1 MSCGALSQMY
11 ELLQRGD
18 YLISYRALLTDIRS
32 SFGTHAALLRKY
44 RALLRLQEAES
55 LSHKASSLISVL
67 YQRTFEMTFKNGF
80 LLSGDAKEPD

>member
-32 SFGTHAALLRKY
+32 SFGTHAALLRIYRALWRIY
-44 RALLRLQEAES
+44 RALLWMYRAFFMFDRVFL
-55 LSHKASSLISVL
+55 
-67 YQRTFEMTFKNGF
+67 NG
-80 LLSGDAKEPD
+80 LHRD